1 MRCLGM
7 GLVTTDTQFITDCIP
22 HLQFLAFESQQ
33 SQLVKEQLK
42 SLQQEMDE
50 EEQKERERT
59 EQSILALRE
68 EKSKIL
74 AERKQKIQEKA
85 SLLVGDE
92 EEHKKL
98 IKSHDENTQR
108 LVNKIDAER
117 LRMEADLHER
127 LRKKREAKYKAKES
141 EMQEELLKKRK
152 EMEEND
158 RQKRQ
163 LLAKEEKEKLEQLQK
178 SLPYELSS
186 TDPQADDNGN
196 QSDSTASTSQALP
209 LKQQELTMLLLS
221 SPLYKKI
228 DEIAIL
234 LQNQPLGNSSSHYI
248 DSKDALWVNDTEF
261 HTVSTSSISPKAFVV
276 YRFGCCVIKSLS
288 THCSHD
294 PVFLLIADKIPPN
307 SDMQQNAFCNSFV
320 FDAKNRILYMRL
332 ERFDNVGEFI
342 LVLVHVLAHIQV
354 GSFND
359 DGNPEFVKEFYRCL
373 SICCNDLFLSRYHD
387 FSLGLREGN
396 DSKIVI
402 GSNVKTLTSDLLN
415 ARLMVGADSQAT
427 TRRSHTMYMQQKY
440 VEFKFESKLQAF
452 LDQIDEERQGKSD
465 YNDQI
470 HTNPPSAPS
479 DKSKPVAIRASDQEV
494 TTTKAATQSLNK
506 ASYWRTVAK
515 RVMHKQSNPYR
526 HILEAQTKDLQE
538 QIQKLNMEY
547 KQVTK
552 ERNNINAEVENLE
565 RLLAENQHKLKTV
578 SENEFEAQKQAVK
591 NTALKLSAARTEQA
605 TYDLRVNGCLKRLE
619 GFQAQLAQK
628 QKMLEDSSI

>member
-1 MRCLGM
+1 
-7 GLVTTDTQFITDCIP
+7 
-22 HLQFLAFESQQ
+22 
-33 SQLVKEQLK
+33 
-42 SLQQEMDE
+42 MDE
-50 EEQKERERT
+50 EEQRERERT

-117 LRMEADLHER
+117 LRMEAGLHER

-152 EMEEND
+152 QMEEND

-163 LLAKEEKEKLEQLQK
+163 HLAEEEKEKLEQLQR
-178 SLPYELSS
+178 SLPYEFSS
-186 TDPQADDNGN
+186 ANPGAGDSSN
-196 QSDSTASTSQALP
+196 QSDSTAPITHTLP

-228 DEIAIL
+228 DEIAVL
-234 LQNQPLGNSSSHYI
+234 LQNQPLGSNPSHYI

-276 YRFGCCVIKSLS
+276 YRFGCCIISSLS

-294 PVFLLIADKIPPN
+294 PVSLLVADKIPPN
-307 SDMQQNAFCNSFV
+307 RHIQQNAFCNSFL
-320 FDAKNRILYMRL
+320 FDAKNRILYVRL
-332 ERFDNVGEFI
+332 ERLENVGEFI

-354 GSFND
+354 GNFDND
-359 DGNPEFVKEFYRCL
+359 SDPEFVKEFYRCL
-373 SICCNDLFLSRYHD
+373 SVCCNDLFLSRYRDSSLELHD
-387 FSLGLREGN
+387 SEM
-396 DSKIVI
+396 VV
-402 GSNVKTLTSDLLN
+402 GSEVKTLTGDLLD
-415 ARLMVGADSQAT
+415 ARLVVDTDSQGST
-427 TRRSHTMYMQQKY
+427 TSKSQLQRYA
-440 VEFKFESKLQAF
+440 EFKFGSKLRDF
-452 LDQIDEERQGKSD
+452 LDQIDQERQSD
-465 YNDQI
+465 RDYSDQI
-470 HTNPPSAPS
+470 HTGTPNKVSAVS
-479 DKSKPVAIRASDQEV
+479 TRSSKQDV

-506 ASYWRTVAK
+506 ASYWKTVAK
-515 RVMHKQSNPYR
+515 RVMHKPSNPYR
-526 HILEAQTKDLQE
+526 HILETQTRDLQDRV
-538 QIQKLNMEY
+538 QKLNVEY

-565 RLLAENQHKLKTV
+565 QLLAENQRRLKTV

-619 GFQAQLAQK
+619 GFQAQLVQK
-628 QKMLEDSSI
+628 QRMLKESGI

>member
-1 MRCLGM
+1 M
-7 GLVTTDTQFITDCIP
+7 V
-22 HLQFLAFESQQ
+22 E
-33 SQLVKEQLK
+33 EQLK

-50 EEQKERERT
+50 EEQRERERT
-59 EQSILALRE
+59 EQSILVLRE

-152 EMEEND
+152 QMEESN

-163 LLAKEEKEKLEQLQK
+163 DLAKEEKEKLEQLQK

-186 TDPQADDNGN
+186 AGPQAEDNST
-196 QSDSTASTSQALP
+196 QSNSTAPISRALP

-234 LQNQPLGNSSSHYI
+234 LQNQPLGSNHSPYI

-276 YRFGCCVIKSLS
+276 YKFGCCIIKSLS

-307 SDMQQNAFCNSFV
+307 RHIQQNAFCNSFM
-320 FDAKNRILYMRL
+320 FDTKNRILYVRL
-332 ERFDNVGEFI
+332 ERLENVGEFV
-342 LVLVHVLAHIQV
+342 LVLVHTLAHIQV
-354 GSFND
+354 GNFNND
-359 DGNPEFVKEFYRCL
+359 TDPNFVKEFYRCL

-387 FSLGLREGN
+387 SSLRLNERD
-396 DSKIVI
+396 DSEIVA
-402 GSNVKTLTSDLLN
+402 GSKVKMLTGDLLD
-415 ARLMVGADSQAT
+415 ARLMVDTDSQGT
-427 TRRSHTMYMQQKY
+427 TNKRHMYKLQRY
-440 VEFKFESKLQAF
+440 SEFKFGSKLRAF
-452 LDQIDEERQGKSD
+452 LDQIDEERQCDSD
-465 YNDQI
+465 YSDQI
-470 HTNPPSAPS
+470 HASPPGAPNQVLAVTT
-479 DKSKPVAIRASDQEV
+479 KSSDQEV
-494 TTTKAATQSLNK
+494 TTAKAATRSLNK
-506 ASYWRTVAK
+506 ASYWKTVAK
-515 RVMHKQSNPYR
+515 RVMHKPSNPYQ
-526 HILEAQTKDLQE
+526 HILEAQTRDLQE
-538 QIQKLNMEY
+538 RVQKLNVEY
-547 KQVTK
+547 MQVTK
-552 ERNNINAEVENLE
+552 ERNDINAEVENLE
-565 RLLAENQHKLKTV
+565 QLLADNQHKLKTV
-578 SENEFEAQKQAVK
+578 NENEFEAQKQIVK

-619 GFQAQLAQK
+619 GFQAQLVQK
-628 QKMLEDSSI
+628 QRMLEESCI

>member
-1 MRCLGM
+1 M
-7 GLVTTDTQFITDCIP
+7 
-22 HLQFLAFESQQ
+22 LAFESQQ

-50 EEQKERERT
+50 EEQRERERT

-141 EMQEELLKKRK
+141 EMREELLKKRK
-152 EMEEND
+152 QMEESD

-163 LLAKEEKEKLEQLQK
+163 HLAKEEKEKLEQLQK
-178 SLPYELSS
+178 SLPYELSA
-186 TDPQADDNGN
+186 TDPQAGDNST
-196 QSDSTASTSQALP
+196 QSDSTAPISRGLP
-209 LKQQELTMLLLS
+209 LIQQELTMLLLS

-234 LQNQPLGNSSSHYI
+234 LRNQPLGSNHSPYI
-248 DSKDALWVNDTEF
+248 DSKDVLWVNDTEF
-261 HTVSTSSISPKAFVV
+261 HTVSISSISPKAFVV
-276 YRFGCCVIKSLS
+276 YKFGCCIIKSLS

-294 PVFLLIADKIPPN
+294 PVSLLVADKIPPN
-307 SDMQQNAFCNSFV
+307 RHIQQNAFRNSFM
-320 FDAKNRILYMRL
+320 FDAKNKILYVRL
-332 ERFDNVGEFI
+332 ERLENVGEFI
-342 LVLVHVLAHIQV
+342 LVLVHTLAHIQV
-354 GSFND
+354 GNFNND
-359 DGNPEFVKEFYRCL
+359 ADPEFVNEFYRCL

-387 FSLGLREGN
+387 SSLWLNERD
-396 DSKIVI
+396 DSEIVTGSKVKI
-402 GSNVKTLTSDLLN
+402 LTGDLLD
-415 ARLMVGADSQAT
+415 ARLLVDTDSRGT
-427 TRRSHTMYMQQKY
+427 TNKLQRYS
-440 VEFKFESKLQAF
+440 EFKFGSKLRAF
-452 LDQIDEERQGKSD
+452 LDQIDEERQCDSD
-465 YNDQI
+465 YSDQI
-470 HTNPPSAPS
+470 HASTPNQMLAVTT
-479 DKSKPVAIRASDQEV
+479 KSSDQEV

-506 ASYWRTVAK
+506 ASYWKTVAK
-515 RVMHKQSNPYR
+515 RVMHKPSNPYR
-526 HILEAQTKDLQE
+526 HILEAQTRDLQE
-538 QIQKLNMEY
+538 RVHKLNVEY
-547 KQVTK
+547 MQVTK

-578 SENEFEAQKQAVK
+578 NENEFEAQKQIVK

-605 TYDLRVNGCLKRLE
+605 TYDLRINGCLKRLE
-619 GFQAQLAQK
+619 GFQTQLVQK
-628 QKMLEDSSI
+628 QRMLEESCI